1 MTSLLTARRPV
12 EGPAY
17 DKTKPET
24 RGPWLAFRRAGI
36 TATEIRDWGNG
47 SKRREIIEAK
57 RTGEFVDLSHNIYV
71 NHGNVREPVIA
82 AWIEARFGIAP
93 CDSVFASADNSRHL
107 ASPDGITLDPFTR
120 ELVVGT
126 SDATLAEIK
135 TSKHDLTPGRL
146 DAERALITIEPG
158 SKFDLSGYYTQ
169 MQWQMYVMNAVRTL
183 FVYEQHDGK
192 IDPETGTFTPK
203 GVPEYAW
210 IPRDDALID
219 RLVTERAPVALA
231 EIDRALS
238 GGGMP
243 PVGPLPAEHA
253 ILVADLLKAR
263 DDEAIAKA
271 AKEAAWAKL
280 QALYLSTD
288 EQPKPDVSIDV
299 PDFAKISVSTS
310 TKDVRKVD
318 LDAARAKAPALVSKY
333 EALIA
338 RHTKIEPETTQRL
351 TVTAPKKDKEIA
363 S

>member
-1 MTSLLTARRPV
+1 MTSLLTVRPPI

-24 RGPWLAFRRAGI
+24 RDAWLAFRRAGI

-47 SKRREIIEAK
+47 AKRREIIEAK
-57 RTGEFVDLSHNIYV
+57 RTGDFKDLSSNIYV

-82 AWIEARFGIAP
+82 AWIEGRFGIAP
-93 CDSVFASADNSRHL
+93 CDSVFAAAENSRHL
-107 ASPDGITLDPFTR
+107 ASPDGISRDPFSGA
-120 ELVVGT
+120 LIVGT
-126 SDATLAEIK
+126 ADATLSEIK

-146 DAERALITIEPG
+146 DADYVLISIEPG
-158 SKFDLSGYYTQ
+158 SKFDQSGYYVQ

-203 GVPEYAW
+203 GVPLYAW

-219 RLVTERAPVALA
+219 RLVTERAPKALA
-231 EIDRALS
+231 EIDVALA

-280 QALYLSTD
+280 QEFYVSTD
-288 EQPKPDVSIDV
+288 EAPRPDVAIDV
-299 PDFAKISVSTS
+299 PGFAKITVSTS

-318 LDAARAKAPALVSKY
+318 LEAARKKAPALVTKY
-333 EALIA
+333 EALIE
-338 RHTKIEPETTQRL
+338 RHTTVVPESTQRL
-351 TVTAPKKDKEIA
+351 NITAPKKDKEIA